1 MDISFFIATKI
12 VHYFQFSKYS
22 ANFLAP
28 LQCLLDARS
37 RPQVGVCGE
46 VAAELQGADGE
57 DTRRHRQGGGKG
69 AEDVMLK
76 RRGKG
81 EEGAF

>member
-1 MDISFFIATKI
+1 MD
-12 VHYFQFSKYS
+12 SK
-22 ANFLAP
+22 
-28 LQCLLDARS
+28 RIT
-37 RPQVGVCGE
+37 QVRMRRQ

>member
-1 MDISFFIATKI
+1 MD
-12 VHYFQFSKYS
+12 SKR
-22 ANFLAP
+22 LA
-28 LQCLLDARS
+28 
-37 RPQVGVCGE
+37 QVGVCGE
-46 VAAELQGADGE
+46 VAAEFQGADGE